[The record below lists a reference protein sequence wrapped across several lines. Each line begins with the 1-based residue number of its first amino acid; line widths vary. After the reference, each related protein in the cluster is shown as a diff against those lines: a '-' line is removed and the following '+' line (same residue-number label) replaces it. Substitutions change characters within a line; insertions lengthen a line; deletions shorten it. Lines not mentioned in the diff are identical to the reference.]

1 MTFRR
6 VLAASLIIAA
16 GACSKPAPQPSPPP
30 VATPAPAPAPAPAPP
45 PVAAPVHDHWRD
57 APATP
62 GDWAYGASGAN
73 SFARFGAGT
82 AAPRF
87 SVACTATTRQIV
99 LTRHEAAGARGNTLT
114 VRAER
119 STRALGGQLSADRT
133 AINVALPASDP
144 LLAAMAFSR
153 GRFAVEAEGLPTLY
167 IPAWPEVTR
176 VIEDCL

>member
-6 VLAASLIIAA
+6 VLAATLIIAA

-30 VATPAPAPAPAPAPP
+30 PVATPAPAPAPAPP
-45 PVAAPVHDHWRD
+45 PVSAPSDDHWRD
-57 APATP
+57 VPATP

-73 SFARFGAGT
+73 SFARFGTGT
-82 AAPRF
+82 ATPRF
-87 SVACTATTRQIV
+87 SLACTASTRQII
-99 LTRHEAAGARGNTLT
+99 LTRHEATGARGTTLT

-119 STRALGGQLSADRT
+119 STRALSGQFSADRT

-167 IPAWPEVTR
+167 VPAWPEVTR